1 VTGDAGLGW
10 PDTLLEPTLEG
21 QVVAT
26 AAHQGHRGVGMQI
39 DQARDQQ
46 VSWPIDP
53 NRIGIGDDRLIARQ
67 DRQDPAALESDR
79 VPLEHLI

>member
-1 VTGDAGLGW
+1 
-10 PDTLLEPTLEG
+10 
-21 QVVAT
+21 
-26 AAHQGHRGVGMQI
+26 
-39 DQARDQQ
+39 

-53 NRIGIGDDRLIARQ
+53 NRIGIGDERLIARQ